1 MSIDVEEQYDKI
13 YRYCYFKMHNQQT
26 AEDITQETFLRYFQR
41 YDHVTGGEAL
51 KCLYTIARNLCI
63 DEYRRRTGERMLEYA
78 CGNFVRSDLR
88 RECGAQDDL
97 IRNDCSR
104 DELFRENHVWNCE
117 RNDLIREHSGR
128 CNSIRTNYIRENNMC
143 GGSQEDQ
150 IITTLTVREALSELQ
165 EDEQELLLLRYVNE
179 VPVSAIGRMLG
190 ISRFT
195 VYRRLAFVQ
204 KKFKDI
210 LEKKGGI

>member
-13 YRYCYFKMHNQQT
+13 YRYCYFKLHNRQN

-63 DEYRRRTGERMLEYA
+63 DEYRRRSGEKMLEYA
-78 CGNFVRSDLR
+78 CGNFLRSNLR
-88 RECGAQDDL
+88 KENYVQDDL
-97 IRNDCSR
+97 TQSDCTR
-104 DELFRENHVWNCE
+104 DELLRAN
-117 RNDLIREHSGR
+117 
-128 CNSIRTNYIRENNMC
+128 
-143 GGSQEDQ
+143 QEEQ
-150 IITTLTVREALSELQ
+150 IITTLTVQAALSELQ

-179 VPVSAIGRMLG
+179 VPVSAIGRMFG
-190 ISRFT
+190 ISRFA
-195 VYRRLAFVQ
+195 VHRRLAAVQ